1 MRPVFSRMRVETMPA
16 VASHQL
22 APDGRDGRQSEAGT
36 DPQVLLAMTHPTMR
50 ALTSE
55 LLQRDGR
62 CQVRAVSG
70 RDQAVADAIDL
81 EHPDL
86 VVLDTPRFPGGCRRA
101 LRRFPSD
108 RMIVVGPEAGES
120 YRAAAL
126 AAGAGAWVAR
136 ERIGDDL
143 VAEVRRLLAG
153 SKLPPPGSGD
163 DGSSGGASVLDRKS
177 RPHLPRMATAP
188 APATLA
194 VDATGSEG
202 T

>member
-1 MRPVFSRMRVETMPA
+1 MRVETMPA

-22 APDGRDGRQSEAGT
+22 APDGRDGRPSDAGT

-50 ALTSE
+50 ALTTE
-55 LLQRDGR
+55 LLQREGR

-70 RDQAVADAIDL
+70 RDQAVADALDL
-81 EHPDL
+81 ERPDL
-86 VVLDTPRFPGGCRRA
+86 VVLDTPRFPGCCRGA

-108 RMIVVGPEAGES
+108 RVIVVGPEAGES

-153 SKLPPPGSGD
+153 SKLPPPGAGD
-163 DGSSGGASVLDRKS
+163 DGSGGGASVSDRKS
-177 RPHLPRMATAP
+177 RPHPPRMTAP
-188 APATLA
+188 AAPATLV
-194 VDATGSEG
+194 VDATAPEG